1 MRRLGIE
8 NLEQF
13 AKERKLDVAGLETA
27 LLRISKD
34 FLRRGRTIT
43 IEARPGAVKEAGH
56 GLVCTLG
63 GVHCVDSTCVARLRQ
78 TLPRVSGIIRC
89 ISQLSSRPYS
99 S

>member
-1 MRRLGIE
+1 MVQQAMRRLGIE

-43 IEARPGAVKEAGH
+43 IEAALAP
-56 GLVCTLG
+56 
-63 GVHCVDSTCVARLRQ
+63 
-78 TLPRVSGIIRC
+78 
-89 ISQLSSRPYS
+89 
-99 S
+99 